1 MNTIKQ
7 KNTKAN
13 IGNRTNAREA
23 KWLSSKVMSSHWRKH
38 PTKYRRLGLSEFNGA
53 LPLRTTT
60 NFFDDDIQYCNEMA
74 RMSMFVRKVKEAD
87 DES

>member
-1 MNTIKQ
+1 
-7 KNTKAN
+7 
-13 IGNRTNAREA
+13 
-23 KWLSSKVMSSHWRKH
+23 
-38 PTKYRRLGLSEFNGA
+38 LSEFNGA